1 MGIVWGIL
9 VTNRERA
16 LSKHKDLSS
25 ENQTE

>member
-1 MGIVWGIL
+1 MGIL